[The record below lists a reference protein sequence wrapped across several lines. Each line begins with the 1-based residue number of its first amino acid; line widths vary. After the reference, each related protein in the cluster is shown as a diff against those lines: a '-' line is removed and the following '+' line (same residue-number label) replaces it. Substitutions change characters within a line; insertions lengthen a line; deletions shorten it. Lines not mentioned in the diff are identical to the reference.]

1 MTHKILQLAFFI
13 LALPIQSK
21 SQADIQFSQ
30 IALSTADN
38 SRDVKDRAFTL
49 DNGKSDEKVFVLT
62 SDGKVKLTVT
72 MEVKRMKSR
81 ISQHKGQGIRLTLK
95 YQCIM
100 EGESAKNKTERMFWP
115 DNDGSFAENVSFT
128 LGKGKLKPIVATLKF
143 NGKITFR

>member
-1 MTHKILQLAFFI
+1 
-13 LALPIQSK
+13 
-21 SQADIQFSQ
+21 
-30 IALSTADN
+30 
-38 SRDVKDRAFTL
+38 
-49 DNGKSDEKVFVLT
+49 NGKSDEKVFVLT
-62 SDGKVKLTVT
+62 RDGNVKLTVT

-115 DNDGSFAENVSFT
+115 DNDGNFAENVSFT
-128 LGKGKLKPIVATLKF
+128 FGKGKLKPVVATLKF

>member
-13 LALPIQSK
+13 LALPISSK
-21 SQADIQFSQ
+21 SQATIQFSQ

-38 SRDVKDRAFTL
+38 SWDVIDRTFTL
-49 DNGKSDEKVFVLT
+49 ENGKSDEKVFVLT
-62 SDGKVKLTVT
+62 SDGKVKLTAT
-72 MEVKRMKSR
+72 MEVKRVKSR

-115 DNDGSFAENVSFT
+115 DNDGNFTENVSFT
-128 LGKGKLKPIVATLKF
+128 FGKGKLKPVVATLRF
-143 NGKITFR
+143 SSKITFR